1 MKFSDFFSFEKLIT
15 PTVIK
20 IVYWVGLIVILLG
33 GLFSFFQM
41 ISLDGLTALLTLV
54 GTLIG
59 LLFWRVF
66 CEGVIVAFNM
76 LARMTEI
83 RDALTGRT
91 RP

>member
-20 IVYWVGLIVILLG
+20 IVYWIGLVAIVLG

-41 ISLDGLTALLTLV
+41 ISIDGLTALLTLV
-54 GTLIG
+54 GMLIG
-59 LLFWRVF
+59 LLFWRVL
-66 CEGVIVAFNM
+66 CEGIIVGFNM
-76 LARMTEI
+76 LARLTEI

-91 RP
+91 R